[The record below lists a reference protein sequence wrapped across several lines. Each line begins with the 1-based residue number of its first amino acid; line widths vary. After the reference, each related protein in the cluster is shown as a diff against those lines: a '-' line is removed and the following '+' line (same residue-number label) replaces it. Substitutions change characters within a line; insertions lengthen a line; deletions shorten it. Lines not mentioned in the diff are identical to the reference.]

1 MRPRV
6 VNQEREALYEDV
18 LKQKL
23 QTNHLK
29 DENTKLR
36 TRVQMLEVELLKKER
51 LVDELLV
58 KPESV
63 VSNTTGGHS
72 GPNGNGA
79 SS

>member
-36 TRVQMLEVELLKKER
+36 TRIQMLEVELLKKER

-63 VSNTTGGHS
+63 VSAATGTLNSTS
-72 GPNGNGA
+72 G
-79 SS
+79 